1 VLPVACRAAWLAV
14 RAGGYSAASVLIR
27 HADPARDAGACAQL
41 YAPYV
46 TDGVASLE
54 ETPPSGDAMRAR
66 IERVS
71 ASYPWLVAE
80 LDGVIG
86 YAYAAEHRPRA
97 SYRWAAD
104 TTVYIASD
112 RRRQGA
118 GRALYGALLAL
129 LVRQGVYVACAG
141 ITLPNPASVALHE
154 SFGFRPVGVYR
165 RIGFKH
171 GRWLDTGWYEA
182 VLREQTDGVAPAELG
197 PPARLDLAG

>member
-1 VLPVACRAAWLAV
+1 M
-14 RAGGYSAASVLIR
+14 LIR
-27 HADPARDAGACAQL
+27 HADPAGDARACAQL

-46 TDGVASLE
+46 SDGAASLE
-54 ETPPSGDAMRAR
+54 QTPPSAEEMGAR
-66 IERVS
+66 IERLS

-80 LDGVIG
+80 LDGAVIG
-86 YAYAAEHRPRA
+86 YAYASEHRARA

-118 GRALYGALLAL
+118 GRALYGELLAL

-141 ITLPNPASVALHE
+141 ITLPNQASVALHE

-197 PPARLDLAG
+197 PPARLDG